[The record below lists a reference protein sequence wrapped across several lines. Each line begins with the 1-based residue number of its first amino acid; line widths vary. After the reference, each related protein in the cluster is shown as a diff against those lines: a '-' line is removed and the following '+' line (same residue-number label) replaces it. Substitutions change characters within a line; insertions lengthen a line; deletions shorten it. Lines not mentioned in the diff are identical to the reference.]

1 MEIFNNIIFILYYN
15 IMDFTNIILYFMLT
29 LVLYVVFFTDTID
42 NFTTSITESFENVAN
57 ETLGSLT
64 TISDKLKNSLSM
76 IEKFNAEQQS
86 KNNREFIKPKKTE
99 AFDANE
105 GIPLTAAQKISLT
118 AKNLAPQTT
127 PPQTTELAPSYIQ
140 ALTLQ
145 PRQQLTLQQQQP
157 LAPSYIQQQPLQQ
170 PLAQP
175 TIIMPAITVQNN
187 NIPMNNICH
196 NGTQIQTIQL
206 GANNDGTINYTAIC
220 K

>member
-1 MEIFNNIIFILYYN
+1 
-15 IMDFTNIILYFMLT
+15 MDCTNIILYIMLT

-99 AFDANE
+99 AFNANDDVPS
-105 GIPLTAAQKISLT
+105 PLTAAQRILLT
-118 AKNLAPQTT
+118 AKNLAPQTM

-140 ALTLQ
+140 AQQQLALQ
-145 PRQQLTLQQQQP
+145 PRQFQQLALQQQQP
-157 LAPSYIQQQPLQQ
+157 LALQPQQQLALQAQ
-170 PLAQP
+170 NQP

>member
-1 MEIFNNIIFILYYN
+1 
-15 IMDFTNIILYFMLT
+15 MDFTNIILYFMLT

-99 AFDANE
+99 AFDAND
-105 GIPLTAAQKISLT
+105 GVPSPLTAAQKILLT
-118 AKNLAPQTT
+118 AKNLAPQTM

-140 ALTLQ
+140 AQQQLALQ
-145 PRQQLTLQQQQP
+145 PRQFQQQQQLQPLTFQPQQP
-157 LAPSYIQQQPLQQ
+157 LALQPQN
-170 PLAQP
+170 QP

-206 GANNDGTINYTAIC
+206 GANNDGTINPKFTRPSSHPI
-220 K
+220 